1 VPSGTTL
8 KTIVLLAL
16 GTVEMI
22 GVPVWIVDECVVA
35 IGGGAPGDVLL
46 NIQRGFQ
53 REFLE
58 FREIFVR

>member
-1 VPSGTTL
+1 MPIGPAL
-8 KTIVLLAL
+8 KAVVVFAL
-16 GTVEMI
+16 GAVELFAI
-22 GVPVWIVDECVVA
+22 PIHLEHESVVA

-58 FREIFVR
+58 FRKLFVR